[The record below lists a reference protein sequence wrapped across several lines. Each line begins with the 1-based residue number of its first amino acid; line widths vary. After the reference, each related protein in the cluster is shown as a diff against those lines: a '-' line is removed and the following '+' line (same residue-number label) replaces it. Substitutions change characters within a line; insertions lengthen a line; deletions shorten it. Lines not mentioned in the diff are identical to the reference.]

1 MKQTIKTV
9 AIFLALGTMFT
20 GCLQPQ
26 LPIIYYHV
34 MFQHIAF
41 IS

>member
-20 GCLQPQ
+20 GCLKEDYANVT
-26 LPIIYYHV
+26 L
-34 MFQHIAF
+34 
-41 IS
+41 

>member
-20 GCLQPQ
+20 GCQKES
-26 LPIIYYHV
+26 IVRKKDGRSIFV
-34 MFQHIAF
+34 I
-41 IS
+41 

>member
-20 GCLQPQ
+20 GCLKEDYAN
-26 LPIIYYHV
+26 IVDINT
-34 MFQHIAF
+34 AT
-41 IS
+41 SRTCA